1 MRTVRAALVLFLFAA
16 PLALAQSGTTF
27 TADLAG
33 DNEVPAV
40 ETDASGTVVAELN
53 GLVLTLSGSFTGLE
67 SDYNTS
73 IGSHIHGGAAGENG
87 PVLIPLDPTL
97 DADLRGGTFEAAN
110 NQYTLRPSLAD
121 SLASGLLYV
130 NIHSVDNPAGEIRAQ
145 LLATADVPSVTA
157 DLAGA
162 NEVPPVET
170 TGSGAVIAQLDGL
183 ELTLSG
189 TFTGLESDYNTD
201 IGSHIHGGAAGE
213 NGPVLIPLD
222 PTLDADLRGGTFEAA
237 NNTFTLTQS
246 QADSLL
252 AGLFYVNIH
261 SVDNPSGEIRGQ
273 LYVQLA
279 DARTLGVD
287 ARVGV
292 QGTVTRAKGAFS
304 YIQDGTAA
312 LAIRQTSGEYFDAV
326 ADGTIGSGTVVA
338 ARGTLSEFANSLQIN
353 AGDLEGFTI
362 GTTVDVPPAQD
373 VTLADL
379 AANGEAYEDELVA
392 VADLLVT
399 TTDETFQAATT
410 YDIIDPSDDSNDVSL
425 RIPNAE
431 DSDVDGTEV
440 PAGFFAF
447 EGVVGQFE
455 FDDPTVGYQLLA
467 IEETDIEVLMA
478 QLQAIHNAPDPAFTV
493 VDVYVNGDPF
503 LEDFAFR
510 TGSPF
515 VEVPAGVELTVA
527 VAPGDS
533 EGPEDA
539 IFTEAYTLGSGLNY
553 QLIAS
558 GVGAGDFEPNP
569 DGEDIAF
576 TLLVNPDAKTF
587 SETDDTVSDFNFV
600 HGTPD
605 APTIDVRTGE
615 TQDIIL
621 FNDVAYGGITGY
633 QPVVPDFEIEVST
646 ADGATTVA
654 IFEVDLTDRI
664 DEAGTILASG
674 FLTPENEP
682 ADAPGFGLL
691 VVFADGSE
699 AFAAPIVMPNTE
711 GDATVPTTFAVDGN
725 YPNPFAGQTTLR
737 YDLPVDAEVSIEVYD
752 VLGRR
757 VIDLAPETVGAGAG
771 RTATLDAALP
781 SGTYIYRVTA
791 EMPTETRTETGRM
804 TVVR

>member
-1 MRTVRAALVLFLFAA
+1 VRTVRAALVLFLFAA
-16 PLALAQSGTTF
+16 PFALAQSGTTF

-40 ETDASGTVVAELN
+40 ETDASGTVAAELN
-53 GLVLTLSGSFTGLE
+53 GLVLTVSGSFTGLE
-67 SDYNTS
+67 SDYNTN

-97 DADLRGGTFEAAN
+97 DADLRGGTFEAAS

-130 NIHSVDNPAGEIRAQ
+130 NIHSVDDPGGEIRAQ

-237 NNTFTLTQS
+237 NNTYTLTQS

-261 SVDNPSGEIRGQ
+261 SVDDPSGEIRGQ
-273 LYVQLA
+273 LYVQIA

-287 ARVGV
+287 AAVGV
-292 QGTVTRAKGAFS
+292 QGTVTRAKGDFS

-392 VADLLVT
+392 VADLLVA

-410 YDIIDPSDDSNDVSL
+410 YDITDPSDDSNAASL
-425 RIPNAE
+425 RIPNAD

-447 EGVVGQFE
+447 EGIVGQFN
-455 FDDPTVGYQLLA
+455 FDDPAIGYQLLA
-467 IEETDIEVLMA
+467 IEESDIETLTA
-478 QLQAIHNAPDPAFTV
+478 QLQAIHNAPDPAFAV

-558 GVGAGDFEPNP
+558 GVGEGDFEPNP

-576 TLLVNPDAKTF
+576 TLLVNPDAKLD

-621 FNDVAYGGITGY
+621 YNDVAYGGIVGY
-633 QPVVPDFEIEVST
+633 QPVVPDFVIEVTS
-646 ADGATTVA
+646 ADGTTVVA
-654 IFEVDLTDRI
+654 AFEIDLTDRI

-674 FLTPENEP
+674 FLTPDNEP
-682 ADAPGFGLL
+682 GDAPSFGLL
-691 VVFADGSE
+691 VVFADGTE
-699 AFAAPIVMPNTE
+699 VFAAPLTANDTE

-737 YDLPVDAEVSIEVYD
+737 YDLPVDAEVRVEVYD

-757 VIDLAPETVGAGAG
+757 VVDRAAETVGAGAG
-771 RTATLDAALP
+771 RTVTLDAALP